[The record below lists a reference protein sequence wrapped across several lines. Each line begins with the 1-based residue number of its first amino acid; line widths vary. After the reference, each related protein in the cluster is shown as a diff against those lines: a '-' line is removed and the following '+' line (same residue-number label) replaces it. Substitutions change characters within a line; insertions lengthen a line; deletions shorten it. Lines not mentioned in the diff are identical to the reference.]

1 MRTRL
6 SSQVGPAV
14 RKLRLSKG
22 LTLAQLSKRSGIP
35 LSTLS
40 KLELAQVALTYDK
53 LVRLCRALEV
63 DIEQTMQVQPAAFT
77 AIGRR
82 AVLRAGEGE
91 DAASGPHRARFLG
104 AELLGKSLSPVVL
117 EVQANSLDA
126 HGPLRE
132 LPGEAC
138 LVVLEGA
145 AVLHSEIYAPLELS
159 AGDGVYFD
167 GRARHAILAGEAGP
181 ARVLLVAAGDITVSP
196 SPNPVCRSR
205 TGGPS
210 PRG

>member
-22 LTLAQLSKRSGIP
+22 LTLAQLSERSGIP

-53 LVRLCRALEV
+53 LTRLCRALEV
-63 DIEQTMQVQPAAFT
+63 DLEQTMQAGAHVASP

-82 AVLRAGEGE
+82 SVLRAGEGE
-91 DAASGPHRARFLG
+91 PAAAGPHRARVLG
-104 AELLGKSLSPVVL
+104 AELLGKSLSPLVL
-117 EVQANSLDA
+117 EVQARSLDA

-145 AVLHSEIYAPLELS
+145 AVLHSEIYAPLALN
-159 AGDGVYFD
+159 AGDSVYFD
-167 GRARHAILAGEAGP
+167 GRARHAILAADEGP
-181 ARVLLVAAGDITVSP
+181 ARVLLVAAGDL
-196 SPNPVCRSR
+196 
-205 TGGPS
+205 GPIE
-210 PRG
+210 GA

>member
-22 LTLAQLSKRSGIP
+22 LTLAQLSQRSGIP

-53 LVRLCRALEV
+53 LARLCRALEV
-63 DIEQTMQVQPAAFT
+63 DIEETMQAQAHPASV

-82 AVLRAGEGE
+82 SVFRAGEGE
-91 DAASGPHRARFLG
+91 AAASGPHRARFLG
-104 AELLGKSLSPVVL
+104 AELLDKSLSPVVL
-117 EVQANSLDA
+117 EVQAASLEA

-145 AVLHSEIYAPLELS
+145 AVLHSEIYAPLVLN

-167 GRARHAILAGEAGP
+167 GRGPHAILATEGGA
-181 ARVLLVAAGDITVSP
+181 ARVLLVAAGEVA
-196 SPNPVCRSR
+196 
-205 TGGPS
+205 
-210 PRG
+210 